1 MEIKIVLPLL
11 RSRALSLGQR
21 KLSTTMIQKSELQ
34 QVPVEQ
40 RVPGRVYGVADG
52 LDGELV
58 MVVFHR
64 NENKDRNGT
73 HWKYWFALPE
83 SLLPT
88 KEVLVMPEIGKE
100 YEFSDD
106 GKKWY
111 KDTLKRF
118 CTNRTN
124 WQYLRPI
131 QTMPSLFIP
140 QGTKQEQIMA
150 LESLLNELKK

>member
-40 RVPGRVYGVADG
+40 RVPGRIYGVADS
-52 LDGELV
+52 LDNELLRVAIFDNGCMSTYGE
-58 MVVFHR
+58 HA
-64 NENKDRNGT
+64 
-73 HWKYWFALPE
+73 KYWFALPE